1 MRSGGDRG
9 DRKASGPTPIVC
21 RALMAAGTPLFST
34 DASLANETKSA
45 MTFSRWHARFFA
57 SMECRRGH
65 AGRGYPADRV
75 SPGPSMLTL
84 RVSMA
89 PVPIPGAKLFRSRE
103 VESAHRL
110 ADSADLGSSGSGLL
124 NLPASVTAGV
134 VARRAV
140 NLYFSL
146 PDARSVPLKS
156 WSRTSWFGQWS
167 PEPSKRTPVHRAP
180 SLIATRF
187 HALSDAFH

>member
-1 MRSGGDRG
+1 MG
-9 DRKASGPTPIVC
+9 
-21 RALMAAGTPLFST
+21 ST

-45 MTFSRWHARFFA
+45 MAFSGWHARFFA

-75 SPGPSMLTL
+75 SPGLSMLTL

-89 PVPIPGAKLFRSRE
+89 PEPIPGAKLFGSRE

-124 NLPASVTAGV
+124 NRRPLRPQLSQSPTVGASRG
-134 VARRAV
+134 
-140 NLYFSL
+140 NL
-146 PDARSVPLKS
+146 RSQGSGGSGDL
-156 WSRTSWFGQWS
+156 
-167 PEPSKRTPVHRAP
+167 PEPSKRTPVHSAP
-180 SLIATRF
+180 SLIATRL

>member
-34 DASLANETKSA
+34 DASLVNETKSA

-75 SPGPSMLTL
+75 SPGLSMLTL

-89 PVPIPGAKLFRSRE
+89 PVPSPGAKLFGNRE

-124 NLPASVTAGV
+124 NRRPLRSQLSQSPTVGASRGDLRSAERRGQKTSGDPA
-134 VARRAV
+134 
-140 NLYFSL
+140 
-146 PDARSVPLKS
+146 
-156 WSRTSWFGQWS
+156 RTSATS
-167 PEPSKRTPVHRAP
+167 PIGKRIPVNRNFAACQAGAI
-180 SLIATRF
+180 S
-187 HALSDAFH
+187 